1 MRTCG
6 LVGGQG
12 EAAAKRAAR
21 TEHHLQP
28 HVATALV
35 LGRRSAGRR
44 GGKGQGDDASTLAN
58 RARWAAREQPS
69 VGNRNR
75 NRKRKTG
82 CYNVRVSK
90 NALMGVCGVCGV
102 RVCAWCLCLYVPVS
116 VCARVPAR
124 PMKPVSVCPCA
135 LVPAVCQLTGRRALA
150 GIPTRSLHRS
160 SPEPHENERKQ
171 GSRALGPDRP
181 QVPGGQ

>member
-90 NALMGVCGVCGV
+90 MRCWECVECVVCVSARGVCVCV
-102 RVCAWCLCLYVPVS
+102 CLCLCVPV
-116 VCARVPAR
+116 
-124 PMKPVSVCPCA
+124 CP
-135 LVPAVCQLTGRRALA
+135 RA
-150 GIPTRSLHRS
+150 P
-160 SPEPHENERKQ
+160 
-171 GSRALGPDRP
+171 
-181 QVPGGQ
+181 